1 MTEKKRYLSDM
12 QPGETAFIYN
22 VDRYEMRNRLY
33 DLGFVCGTRVECVA
47 TAALSGPC
55 AYLVRGALIAL
66 RRGDAGHIKIGC
78 AKPTGGE
85 G

>member
-1 MTEKKRYLSDM
+1 MTENRKYLSDM

-47 TAALSGPC
+47 AAPLDGPC

-66 RRGDAGHIKIGC
+66 RRGDAGYVKLKCGASAH
-78 AKPTGGE
+78 GE